1 MSNQPVKK
9 FRLGFVSAT
18 IWSNEAPTGD
28 RKFYTVDVQRTFKD
42 GDDLRNTSSLN
53 AADLLNAAKLLE
65 RAESWIAQQ

>member
-1 MSNQPVKK
+1 MSHQPVKK
-9 FRLGFVSAT
+9 FRIGYVSAT
-18 IWSNEAPTGD
+18 IWENEGNGD

-65 RAESWIAQQ
+65 RSEHWIAQQ